1 MLYVHL
7 QLIPVELLN
16 FAAETAFLAFQ
27 HYIVMLGTIVLIASN
42 LVPRMGGDHVGFIH
56 HQNIFQLLTYWW
68 TTEYLFIWIWYC
80 YEQGDKARVIQTLL
94 FMAGINTLIQTF
106 IGTRLPTVMSA
117 SVAFTLP
124 VLSII
129 KDLADETF
137 ADEHDVWSPK
147 HRFIWNWNQKKKKII
162 AALFASC
169 GKSQPASLFWF
180 LLTFPWCCWLFSKSL
195 DHIDMGG
202 CRDLLTLWELFKD
215 R

>member
-129 KDLADETF
+129 KDLAIEPLQMKQ
-137 ADEHDVWSPK
+137 VLPPS
-147 HRFIWNWNQKKKKII
+147 
-162 AALFASC
+162 
-169 GKSQPASLFWF
+169 SQRHG
-180 LLTFPWCCWLFSKSL
+180 LL
-195 DHIDMGG
+195 
-202 CRDLLTLWELFKD
+202 
-215 R
+215 